1 MHDIPIATVAAVL
14 LLVGASAFF
23 SASETAITAA
33 SRARMYQ
40 LERAGNRR
48 ARLVNRLS
56 EHRERVI
63 GAILLGNNAVNILAS
78 ALATSALIQMFGDA
92 GVVYATI
99 AMTLLILVFGEVM
112 PKTYAL
118 HHSDGVAL
126 AASRPLWPLV
136 RLLSPVTHTLL
147 VAIRGVFGLFGV
159 RIATEKELAATPEE
173 LRGMIE
179 LHRGEGA
186 TVRQERAMLRS
197 VLDLDEVGVAQVM
210 RHRRD
215 TMTIDAD
222 LGARAIVEQVVA
234 SPYSRIPLWRDD
246 PDNIIGVLH
255 ARAVLR
261 AVWSHQGG
269 VETLDVAGMAA
280 EPWFIPESTSLLRQL
295 QSFRQ
300 RREHFALVVDEYGSL
315 MGHVTLE
322 DILEEIVGDIADEH
336 DIVPIGVRP
345 QRDGSYLVDGS
356 VTVRDL
362 NRLFEWDL
370 PDDVA
375 ATVAGLVI
383 HQARIIPEVNQ
394 TFIFHGFRFEVLRRQ
409 RNQITSVRV
418 TPPAEAA
425 AESVRSRA
433 R

>member
-1 MHDIPIATVAAVL
+1 MPDTTLLTAVAVV

-23 SASETAITAA
+23 SASETAVTAA

-40 LERAGNRR
+40 LERGGNRR

-56 EHRERVI
+56 AHRERVI

-78 ALATSALIQMFGDA
+78 ALATSVLIQMFGDA

-99 AMTLLILVFGEVM
+99 AMTLLILVFGEVL

-118 HHSDGVAL
+118 HHPDSVAL
-126 AASRPLWPLV
+126 RVARPLWPLV

-147 VAIRGVFGLFGV
+147 AGIRGVLGLFGV

-186 TVRQERAMLRS
+186 SVRQERAMLRS
-197 VLDLDEVGVAQVM
+197 VLDLDEVEVAQVM

-215 TMTIDAD
+215 MMTIDAG
-222 LGARAIVEQVVA
+222 LGTRAIVEQVVA
-234 SPYSRIPLWRDD
+234 SPYSRIPLWRGE
-246 PDNIIGVLH
+246 PDNVVGVLH

-261 AVWSHQGG
+261 AVWSHQDDIDM
-269 VETLDVAGMAA
+269 LDVVGMAT

-295 QSFRQ
+295 QTFRQ

-356 VTVRDL
+356 VTVRDI
-362 NRLFEWDL
+362 NRLFEWEL

-375 ATVAGLVI
+375 TTVAGLVI

-394 TFIFHGFRFEVLRRQ
+394 TFIFHGFRFQVLRRQ

-418 TPPAEAA
+418 TPPAGARPAA
-425 AESVRSRA
+425 TALN
-433 R
+433 